1 MLESFKKSS
10 DKAGLPPG
18 TPVHIG
24 EKKTEQVKI
33 TLIDYDK
40 DSFEE
45 KEVHAVEECFPYK
58 EKPTVTWINITGL
71 HEVSTVEKLG
81 GCFDLH
87 PLVLEDI
94 LNTDQRPKMDT
105 FEQHIFIIIKM
116 HAYDIENREVNSE
129 QVSIIF
135 GKNFV
140 LTFQEIEADV
150 FDQIRNRL
158 KNNKGRIRKD
168 GADYL
173 AYSLVDAIVDN
184 YFKVLDGINEEIE
197 IIEDEVVTNPIPAT
211 LQKIHNLKRELIFLR
226 KSVWPLREIIGILA
240 RDDSPLIKKTTKIYL
255 RDLYDHTIQV
265 IDTVETYRDIISGM
279 LDVYLSSLSN
289 RMNEVMKVLT
299 IFAVIF
305 IPLTFIAGIY
315 GMNFNPE
322 KSPFNM
328 PELNWYFGYPLALGL
343 MIIIGLVM
351 LISFK
356 RKKWL

>member
-1 MLESFKKSS
+1 
-10 DKAGLPPG
+10 
-18 TPVHIG
+18 
-24 EKKTEQVKI
+24 
-33 TLIDYDK
+33 
-40 DSFEE
+40 
-45 KEVHAVEECFPYK
+45 
-58 EKPTVTWINITGL
+58 
-71 HEVSTVEKLG
+71 
-81 GCFDLH
+81 
-87 PLVLEDI
+87 
-94 LNTDQRPKMDT
+94 MDT